1 MSTRMPF
8 MRAEGGFTTPAAAV
22 ALLVVCALAFVC
34 TRGITVG
41 SRSGQIQYVA
51 DAGALAADNV
61 VAEFVTAGQVVDAT
75 ALSFSLLG
83 LTVYAVSA
91 VAAFI
96 PGAQGA
102 ATEIASLGSKVL
114 QTRDKFVETAIRGV
128 KCRAKGAPGSLR
140 RARRPGSAG

>member
-61 VAEFVTAGQVVDAT
+61 VAEFVTAGRSSMPRRSPSRYSASPSTRSRPWQ
-75 ALSFSLLG
+75 LSFP
-83 LTVYAVSA
+83 A
-91 VAAFI
+91 
-96 PGAQGA
+96 P
-102 ATEIASLGSKVL
+102 
-114 QTRDKFVETAIRGV
+114 
-128 KCRAKGAPGSLR
+128 RAPQPKS
-140 RARRPGSAG
+140 RP

>member
-41 SRSGQIQYVA
+41 SQSGQIQYVA

-102 ATEIASLGSKVL
+102 QPKS
-114 QTRDKFVETAIRGV
+114 
-128 KCRAKGAPGSLR
+128 
-140 RARRPGSAG
+140 RP